1 MMNSYEKLLP
11 LIEKRIEEYCSS
23 LPDTQL
29 NEPVRYVMQLGG
41 KRIRP
46 ALCLMASEI
55 FDGHAT
61 DTLSAAIALEVFHN
75 FTLVHDDIMDQAP
88 LRRGKP
94 AVHMK
99 WSSNSAI
106 LSGDVMSVHATQ
118 LILSE
123 RKPWVDSALDV
134 FLRTAVEVCEGQQL
148 DMDFEKIPDVP
159 LAQYL
164 EMIRLKTAVLVACA
178 LKMGAIAA
186 HAAED
191 QQRAIYDFGQYMGLA
206 FQIKDDYLDVFGDEE
221 QVGKQKAG
229 DIVANKKTFLSVK
242 ARELADKDTNQQWDH
257 LLKSTEQ
264 NPYDRV
270 APVMDMYLRLGVDK
284 FALNAV
290 EEYTAK
296 AFHALNQ
303 LTIEDQKKKYLLDF
317 MYSLASRVK

>member
-11 LIEKRIEEYCSS
+11 QIEKRIDDYCSS
-23 LPDTQL
+23 LSDSKL

-55 FDGHAT
+55 FDGKAA
-61 DTLSAAIALEVFHN
+61 DTLSAAVALEVFHN

-88 LRRGKP
+88 IRRGKT
-94 AVHMK
+94 AVHIK
-99 WSSNSAI
+99 WSPNSAI
-106 LSGDVMSVHATQ
+106 LSGDVMSIHATQ

-123 RKPWVDSALDV
+123 KKSWVDTALEV
-134 FLRTAVEVCEGQQL
+134 FLKTAVEVCEGQQL
-148 DMDFEKIPDVP
+148 DMDFEKVADVP

-178 LKMGAIAA
+178 LKMGAISAGTSK
-186 HAAED
+186 EM
-191 QQRAIYDFGQYMGLA
+191 QEAIYDFGQYMGIA
-206 FQIKDDYLDVFGDEE
+206 FQIKDDFLDVFGDEE

-242 ARELADKDTNQQWDH
+242 AREMADAETIRQWDH
-257 LLKSTEQ
+257 LLQKTEHT
-264 NPYDRV
+264 PFDRI
-270 APVMDMYLRLGVDK
+270 APVTDMYIRLGVDK
-284 FALNAV
+284 SALSAV
-290 EEYTAK
+290 EVYTEK

-303 LTIEDQKKKYLLDF
+303 LTIEEQKKKNLLDF